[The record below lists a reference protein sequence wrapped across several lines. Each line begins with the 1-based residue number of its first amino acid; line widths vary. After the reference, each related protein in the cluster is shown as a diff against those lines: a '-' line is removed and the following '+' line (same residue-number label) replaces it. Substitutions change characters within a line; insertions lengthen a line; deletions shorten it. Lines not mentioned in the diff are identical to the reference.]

1 MSTPPS
7 WVMAIFFWLHML
19 ATVTWIGSLAAINLL
34 VLPASTRTL
43 KLADQL
49 SFIAALQ
56 KRLEP
61 LAWFSM
67 GLLVVTGLFQMSANP
82 HYDGFL
88 STSTQW
94 SLAILIKHGLAAVM
108 AVVSAIQ
115 TWEVLP
121 AIHRTLMKK
130 ENAKPDELVK
140 LQRREINLLRMN
152 LVLSVLILGA
162 TAFARAAL

>member
-1 MSTPPS
+1 
-7 WVMAIFFWLHML
+7 ML

-94 SLAILIKHGLAAVM
+94 SLAILIKHGLVGIM

-130 ENAKPDELVK
+130 ENAKPDELV
-140 LQRREINLLRMN
+140 
-152 LVLSVLILGA
+152 
-162 TAFARAAL
+162 

>member
-1 MSTPPS
+1 MITPPS
-7 WVMAIFFWLHML
+7 WVMAIIYWLHML

-34 VLPASTRTL
+34 VLPASSRTL

-67 GLLVVTGLFQMSANP
+67 GLLLATGLFQLSANP

-88 STSTQW
+88 ATSTQW
-94 SLAILIKHGLAAVM
+94 SLAILIKHSLAVIM
-108 AVVSAIQ
+108 AVASAIQ

-121 AIHRTLMKK
+121 SIHRILMKK
-130 ENAKPDELVK
+130 DKADEGELAK
-140 LQRREINLLRMN
+140 LQRREVILLRVN
-152 LVLSVLILGA
+152 LILAALILGA
-162 TAFARAAL
+162 TAFARAS

>member
-94 SLAILIKHGLAAVM
+94 SLAILIKHALAAVM

-130 ENAKPDELVK
+130 ENAKPDELAK
-140 LQRREINLLRMN
+140 LQRRETFLLRTN